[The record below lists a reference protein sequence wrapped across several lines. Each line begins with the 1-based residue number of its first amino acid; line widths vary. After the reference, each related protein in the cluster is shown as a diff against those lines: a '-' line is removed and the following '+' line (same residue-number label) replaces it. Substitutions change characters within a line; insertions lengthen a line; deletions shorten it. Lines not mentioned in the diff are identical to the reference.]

1 MPRAS
6 SHLLILLFPLLHPQ
20 TKGERERERE
30 RGLFLRSFVSPAMGE
45 GGRKEGQRRRRTEE
59 NVNTIREK
67 EEGGIGFDK

>member
-1 MPRAS
+1 MQHNATRIITPSYSPLPVIAS
-6 SHLLILLFPLLHPQ
+6 AD
-20 TKGERERERE
+20 KGIES
-30 RGLFLRSFVSPAMGE
+30 GLFLRSFVSPAMGE